1 MPPQAAEMFAF
12 EKKTLMRKLIDM
24 VAIAND
30 VSIQNTTTGL
40 LLVMIR
46 PVFANTVNK
55 NTEIIMNR
63 KLVMNQAVQWTELF
77 RPIT

>member
-1 MPPQAAEMFAF
+1 MFAF

-63 KLVMNQAVQWTELF
+63 KLVMNQAVQ
-77 RPIT
+77 